1 MRISQFCRKNGI
13 PNWRFIIT
21 YTFAAARFI
30 EPQSHQRQKGSVD
43 SAAALQTEGRAFE
56 PGVVH
61 YICGLLYKFAVF
73 PRIFILQSERSGA
86 AAQGFGEAIPKH
98 TVAPW
103 SAAFGGSPRRL
114 NKPAV
119 YDHSGRKTR
128 HQTKPNHVYFS
139 QWRNSS
145 QKNQF
150 NFNVLHP
157 HQHPLSSLT
166 SSLTSSILL
175 VLLWG
180 LQCLCLEFS
189 CRLKMESDV
198 RLLVDWQTDFTT

>member
-1 MRISQFCRKNGI
+1 MKWCDS
-13 PNWRFIIT
+13 
-21 YTFAAARFI
+21 
-30 EPQSHQRQKGSVD
+30 SVD

-128 HQTKPNHVYFS
+128 HQTKPKYVPQSCIFFKVEEFFP
-139 QWRNSS
+139 
-145 QKNQF
+145 KNQF

-166 SSLTSSILL
+166 SSLTSSSSSFFGDYNVYVLSL
-175 VLLWG
+175 VVG
-180 LQCLCLEFS
+180 
-189 CRLKMESDV
+189 
-198 RLLVDWQTDFTT
+198 

>member
-1 MRISQFCRKNGI
+1 MWCDS
-13 PNWRFIIT
+13 
-21 YTFAAARFI
+21 
-30 EPQSHQRQKGSVD
+30 SVD
-43 SAAALQTEGRAFE
+43 STAALQTEGRAFE

-128 HQTKPNHVYFS
+128 HQTKPFHCRCSCV
-139 QWRNSS
+139 NSRS
-145 QKNQF
+145 HEFQKLMIKNTIQHAGLICNRYYAKLRCHPSKLEELHSNKQF
-150 NFNVLHP
+150 A
-157 HQHPLSSLT
+157 
-166 SSLTSSILL
+166 
-175 VLLWG
+175 
-180 LQCLCLEFS
+180 
-189 CRLKMESDV
+189 
-198 RLLVDWQTDFTT
+198 

>member
-1 MRISQFCRKNGI
+1 MSYSVHVIYKVSMTCHCLLGWCNI
-13 PNWRFIIT
+13 
-21 YTFAAARFI
+21 
-30 EPQSHQRQKGSVD
+30 SVD

-128 HQTKPNHVYFS
+128 HQTKPKVIIAG
-139 QWRNSS
+139 WLAT
-145 QKNQF
+145 
-150 NFNVLHP
+150 V
-157 HQHPLSSLT
+157 
-166 SSLTSSILL
+166 
-175 VLLWG
+175 WG
-180 LQCLCLEFS
+180 DSPQS
-189 CRLKMESDV
+189 WKGLKRCISKIIFISK
-198 RLLVDWQTDFTT
+198 W